1 MDDEIELLD
10 TAINKEP
17 DIGGRIHQSNLQD
30 AFNMFENEI
39 GSELM
44 TFVGKPINVY
54 QFRKVSGVTTF
65 STSGQGGLEVNPNE
79 LAQYTQIYS
88 SNEPVTIVWKNS
100 TYIEVVNGLRLEKV
114 LRPGVYFPMYY
125 MRNDAT
131 SDVEDNNISIFNVD
145 YKTQSAK
152 RTIELMSE
160 KWEVSLDDQLNHLYL
175 IIDPTIQF
183 HQLLEI
189 KSYTNFYHHNEER
202 AFLKSSVQFESV
214 NFKFANTGR
223 NILEAIQFAAA
234 GEEFAYPKEIIGED
248 NEVLVKLERQ
258 KLEVDGAA
266 SLQLDFDNAVAL
278 SSIRLIGRTKNIVK
292 DDYNEDETRF
302 IVDTPSFLFLSDIK
316 PPHPNPF
323 TYNTPNGTNTFHNL
337 SHLSK
342 TSIWADYKTAWRD
355 NLSYNM
361 LETKEVRAGFKHS
374 EVQNQDGDNF
384 MWDPRFSVDMTKF
397 FQADEIRN
405 SINSIPYIKTEFTS
419 NSFIK
424 KINDWLNINGLYNSN
439 TEALNYE
446 YKELVRWSLKSVLG
460 VFGNVVQ
467 ILMGGLDWGWTTTR
481 ILKDMFKN
489 FNFTQPYITF
499 NDFEAI
505 YGQKWNVNGKLQPI
519 DFFDDNKSKNMLP
532 VNTNIYCAYHFG
544 LTNYFRDTSNTRPGA
559 DLGKGGNGIWKTLY
573 IGQSKFEDLTNIRPD
588 AKPLRI
594 DLSRLEAF
602 NSLDNNEFILDYI
615 EFKAIAGS
623 NYKISVFNAKGQE
636 IYGYYGKTIGKVKE
650 DLRLWTN
657 RIKLNYY
664 DNINSFGNL
673 LYPEPI
679 EPVDPT
685 FTRTDKIELNVNQ
698 EVFDVTTGRIFDIDA
713 TFENERDWPNDGDRI
728 YLSELNNIHKS
739 VGQDYFAGFKMRN
752 KQWFSKRAEAQHT
765 INYRIRNSFICSR
778 GGSGYYFEHWF
789 RAFTGT
795 QTNWGTQSF
804 QANFSYRLKNQ
815 QGQTL
820 SGSNINFK
828 RDNYVLNGW
837 QYNIKTIGMSNPKT
851 IKLQF
856 KDLTSTIDINILNLN
871 NGAYIEKDF
880 MMYNKTNSEYQY
892 GPVPKVRSRNDG
904 GQWSGWT
911 YLDWNYEGNIIL
923 VNYCNLK
930 YRIRITRQSVSSFL
944 LNIVPIVSQSFSLVP
959 DIRNNNNRFIR
970 NRYNTDWNNATNP
983 NYKEVQFEPTIRW
996 FAYANW
1002 NNIRWNVRWN
1012 DKDDWHN
1019 GGIHPVGTKWNYF
1032 FGTNRFWILE
1042 KVIVENDI

>member
-1 MDDEIELLD
+1 MDDEIKLLD

-39 GSELM
+39 GSELI

-65 STSGQGGLEVNPNE
+65 STSGQGGLEINPND

-100 TYIEVVNGLRLEKV
+100 TYIEVVNNLRLEKV
-114 LRPGVYFPMYY
+114 LKPGIYFPMYY
-125 MRNDAT
+125 MRTDAT
-131 SDVEDNNISIFNVD
+131 SDIEDNNINIFNVD

-152 RTIELMSE
+152 RTIELTSD

-189 KSYTNFYHHNEER
+189 KSYTNLYHHNEER
-202 AFLKSSVQFESV
+202 AFLRSNVQFESI

-234 GEEFAYPKEIIGED
+234 GEEYAYPKEIIGEN

-258 KLEVDGAA
+258 KLEVDGVA

-292 DDYNEDETRF
+292 DSYDTDEVRF
-302 IVDTPSFLFLSDIK
+302 LVDTPSFLFLSDIK

-419 NSFIK
+419 NSFVK

-594 DLSRLEAF
+594 DLSRLEAY

-623 NYKISVFNAKGQE
+623 NYKISAFNSKGEE

-698 EVFDVTTGRIFDIDA
+698 EVFNIIEGRVFDIDA
-713 TFENERDWPNDGDRI
+713 TFQNDRDWLNDRDRI
-728 YLSELNNIHKS
+728 HISNFYNVYQGSLNNA
-739 VGQDYFAGFKMRN
+739 QAGYRKDNRQFFKV
-752 KQWFSKRAEAQHT
+752 KEHQQT
-765 INYRIRNSFICSR
+765 INYRIRNNFICSR

-789 RAFTGT
+789 MNKVQDPPNSWLGAINTI
-795 QTNWGTQSF
+795 
-804 QANFSYRLKNQ
+804 AFSYRLKNQ

-820 SGSNINFK
+820 SGNGINFR
-828 RDNYVLNGW
+828 RDNYTLTTY
-837 QYNIKTIGMSNPKT
+837 QYLIKTIGMSNPKT
-851 IKLQF
+851 IKIKF
-856 KDLTSTIDINILNLN
+856 KDFINVIELNILNLK
-871 NGAYIEKDF
+871 NGAYIEKRVQ
-880 MMYNKTNSEYQY
+880 MYSRIGENFQMY
-892 GPVPKVRSRNDG
+892 GATPEISQNNRT
-904 GQWSGWT
+904 T
-911 YLDWNYEGNIIL
+911 YLEWNYEGNIIKIDY
-923 VNYCNLK
+923 VRIDYI
-930 YRIRITRQSVSSFL
+930 IRITRQSVSIFL
-944 LNIVPIVSQSFSLVP
+944 LNIVPVINQSFSMVP
-959 DIRNNNNRFIR
+959 DTRSNSNRFIK
-970 NRYNTDWNNATNP
+970 NRWEKNWKPGVDGSAKLIYRPSSREYVSASWNGN
-983 NYKEVQFEPTIRW
+983 
-996 FAYANW
+996 
-1002 NNIRWNVRWN
+1002 RWNVNWN
-1012 DKDDWHN
+1012 DKALWYN
-1019 GGIHPVGTKWNYF
+1019 GGVVPVGNNWNYY
-1032 FGTNRFWILE
+1032 FGPNQFWILE